1 MSELTVTSRYAKSL
15 IDLAQE
21 QKTLQ
26 AVYSDMKLFSETL
39 TASPDLSALLQ
50 NPIVSIEKKKTI
62 LIEIFGKKISKVSL
76 AFLEIMATK
85 RRENLLQATSKEFL
99 TQYQKIQNIVTAQVV
114 TATELSAENEK
125 AIIAQVEKMTNNQ
138 VILIKKIDAS
148 LIGGFILTV
157 GDRQIDSSI
166 SKSINKLKK
175 NFQSFDYVSTL

>member
-114 TATELSAENEK
+114 SASELSAENEK
-125 AIIAQVEKMTNNQ
+125 AIIAQVEQMTNNK

-148 LIGGFILTV
+148 LIV
-157 GDRQIDSSI
+157 
-166 SKSINKLKK
+166 K
-175 NFQSFDYVSTL
+175 NTSTAE